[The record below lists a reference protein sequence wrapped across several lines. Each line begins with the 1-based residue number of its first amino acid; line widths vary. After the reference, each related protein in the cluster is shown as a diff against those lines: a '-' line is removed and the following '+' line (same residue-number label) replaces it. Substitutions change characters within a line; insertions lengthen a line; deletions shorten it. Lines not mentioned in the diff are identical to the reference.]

1 MSWITVSESG
11 PVVPFSGPTRND
23 KMPVPRSSA
32 DKRCSLLQQNHCY
45 LETLHILANRSPAV
59 HLCTGK
65 TASHGFGYLSG
76 ATVWKPEFKHR
87 GFGVAAIERTILPAT
102 HTSGNPL
109 P

>member
-23 KMPVPRSSA
+23 EMPVPWALA
-32 DKRCSLLQQNHCY
+32 DKRCSLLRQNPCHRQ
-45 LETLHILANRSPAV
+45 TPHILANRSPAV

-76 ATVWKPEFKHR
+76 ATVWKLEFKH
-87 GFGVAAIERTILPAT
+87 GGSGVAVIERTIPPAT